1 MAERVPRK
9 PVIKA
14 EKGLLSPQEEGF
26 LLSAVMVED
35 GAAEDYVL
43 LKQKPQSPNRRE
55 PDDSKDPETS

>member
-1 MAERVPRK
+1 MGTNKEKKGSRK
-9 PVIKA
+9 RTK
-14 EKGLLSPQEEGF
+14 EEGF